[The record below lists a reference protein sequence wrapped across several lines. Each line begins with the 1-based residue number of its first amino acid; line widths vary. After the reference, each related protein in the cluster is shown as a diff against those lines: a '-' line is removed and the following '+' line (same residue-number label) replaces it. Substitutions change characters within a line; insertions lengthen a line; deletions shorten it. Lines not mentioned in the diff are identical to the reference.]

1 MNAELSQLISLQD
14 VDVEIKRLK
23 AEIEA
28 QPERQAQLE
37 RNFAESSQD
46 YFELRTQLETTRAE
60 HAALEASLTAE
71 QQKHQKFKDDLNK
84 MTSPNIK
91 VYETVMREIDISRKA
106 ISAQETELLKLME
119 RIERLEAQ
127 VNERQ
132 PVVDARRVEID
143 QQLSNW
149 ETTVTVHR
157 ERLAQLSLERG
168 PMLATLSPPVRAT
181 YERLSR
187 MRSGLALAEARNYSC
202 TACRISIR
210 PHVYNQIRQAKEIIT
225 CENCGRILYFRAEAA
240 TV

>member
-14 VDVEIKRLK
+14 VDVEIKRLR
-23 AEIEA
+23 ADIDTLPQRREQLEQSFTASA
-28 QPERQAQLE
+28 QEFFDLRAQLE
-37 RNFAESSQD
+37 TA
-46 YFELRTQLETTRAE
+46 RTERT
-60 HAALEASLTAE
+60 ALEANLAAE

-84 MTSPNIK
+84 MTAPNIK

-119 RIERLEAQ
+119 RIEKLEAQ
-127 VNERQ
+127 INEQQ
-132 PVVDARRVEID
+132 PTVDARRQEID
-143 QQLSNW
+143 QQLRDW
-149 ETTVTVHR
+149 DAQAVTNQARLEDLTR
-157 ERLAQLSLERG
+157 ERSPLLE
-168 PMLATLSPPVRAT
+168 TLSPMARAT

-225 CENCGRILYFRAEAA
+225 CENCGRILYYRAEAA